1 MDYIFKPMSYVLVI
15 VLGYLLKRAGFFG
28 RDDSKM
34 KRKELLIKLNLPERM
49 SSNALVEMINAFMS
63 ADEYKKAAEEIKKNY
78 DK

>member
-1 MDYIFKPMSYVLVI
+1 
-15 VLGYLLKRAGFFG
+15 
-28 RDDSKM
+28 
-34 KRKELLIKLNLPERM
+34 M